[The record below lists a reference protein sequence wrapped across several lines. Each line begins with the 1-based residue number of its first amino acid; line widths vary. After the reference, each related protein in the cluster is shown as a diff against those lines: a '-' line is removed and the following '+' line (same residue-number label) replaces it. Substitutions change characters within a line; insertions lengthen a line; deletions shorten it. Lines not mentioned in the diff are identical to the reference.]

1 MSGQTFVNPFS
12 GKIINHPLPSSSSFI
27 DCIKDIFTI
36 SSNGQTTVV
45 LSQVPKPN
53 SVLLARGGQTLS
65 EGAGED
71 YQISGQTVTFEGDVA
86 QTLHIGEKILAQY
99 IKL

>member
-12 GKIINHPLPSSSSFI
+12 GKLINHPLPSTSSFI
-27 DCIKDIFTI
+27 DCIKDRFTI

-45 LSQVPKPN
+45 LSEVPKPDSIN
-53 SVLLARGGQTLS
+53 LSRNGQVLDEGVGEDYTLSGQTITFESPLAQTLS
-65 EGAGED
+65 
-71 YQISGQTVTFEGDVA
+71 
-86 QTLHIGEKILAQY
+86 IGEKILAQY